1 MSEDLEDCFFE
12 GGNCSASDKVYILVI
27 YDIINDKKRNKLAKL
42 LKGYGFRIQKSAFE
56 ARISAGKY
64 RKLLKELEAFGNA
77 EDCIRVYKI
86 IGKGQV
92 ITIGKPKKDIDIE
105 DVIII

>member
-1 MSEDLEDCFFE
+1 MSENIVDYFFE
-12 GGNCSASDKVYILVI
+12 GENCQTYDKVYILII
-27 YDIINDKKRNKLAKL
+27 YDIINNKKRNKLAKL

-64 RKLLKELEAFGNA
+64 RKLLKELDAFGSA

-86 IGKGQV
+86 IGNGQV
-92 ITIGKPKKDIDIE
+92 TTIGKPRENIDIE

>member
-1 MSEDLEDCFFE
+1 MSENIEGYYFE
-12 GGNCSASDKVYILVI
+12 GDTCPTSDKVYILVI
-27 YDIINDKKRNKLAKL
+27 YDIINNKKRNKLAKL

-56 ARISAGKY
+56 AKISSSKY
-64 RKLLKELEAFGNA
+64 RKLLKELEAFGSA

-86 IGKGQV
+86 IGNGQV
-92 ITIGKPKKDIDIE
+92 VTIGKPRANIDIE